1 MFNRKSDKLEMVLG
15 ANSKVTGDVESLGT
29 ILVEGTIL
37 GNLQGEKIILGEK
50 AYVQGDISANCISI
64 AGKIE
69 GHLLGKESVEIKS
82 TARIV
87 GNILTKS
94 ISMMNGAILNGMCQM
109 DGAQPGRGVG
119 SDENVVVEFTA
130 SEP

>member
-15 ANSKVTGDVESLGT
+15 ENSKVTGDVESLGT

-37 GNLQGEKIILGEK
+37 GNLQGEKVILGEK
-50 AYVQGDISANCISI
+50 AFVQGDISADSISI

-69 GHLLGKESVEIKS
+69 GHLLGKESVEVKS

-87 GNILTKS
+87 GDILTKKM
-94 ISMMNGAILNGMCQM
+94 SMMEGAIFNGRCRM
-109 DGAQPGRGVG
+109 GGTLPGRVSG
-119 SDENVVVEFTA
+119 SDENVVEFTA
-130 SEP
+130 SES